1 MNVVIATSL
10 LYSFQQADL
19 QGKVIV
25 VLLALGSA
33 LTWSVMLTKFQQ
45 LRRARK
51 GATLFLAR
59 FRDDRD
65 PLHLF
70 IKGSELPECPLA
82 HIYRMGASE
91 VSAQC
96 GTGAHAR
103 RVAGGYKSFSAA
115 NGLGGNAGLALV
127 EAEPVTTE
135 RVVVN
140 LDTLRGAL
148 GREIDQQV
156 MKLESH
162 IAVLSTAVTGG
173 PFLGLLG
180 SAWGVMSVF
189 AAMGVQGTVRL
200 GAVAPGI
207 SAALL
212 ATVVGL
218 LVAVPSL
225 FAYNWLAQQI
235 RHQTMEMESF
245 ADEFVGAIEHNYVTN

>member
-1 MNVVIATSL
+1 MNVVLASGGL
-10 LYSFQQADL
+10 LYAFGQADL

-25 VLLALGSA
+25 VLLCLGSA
-33 LTWSVMLTKFQQ
+33 LTWSVMLTKWQQ
-45 LRRARK
+45 LRRARQT
-51 GATLFLAR
+51 GEDFLAQ
-59 FRDDRD
+59 FRRERD

-70 IKGSELPECPLA
+70 INNYELPGCPFY
-82 HIYRMGASE
+82 HIYRMGAEE
-91 VSAQC
+91 VSSQF
-96 GTGAHAR
+96 GNGHRPT
-103 RVAGGYKSFSAA
+103 RVNGGDKAAG
-115 NGLGGNAGLALV
+115 GLALV
-127 EAEPVTTE
+127 ETE
-135 RVVVN
+135 TSVADRGVVN

-148 GREIDQQV
+148 GRAIDAEV
-156 MKLESH
+156 MKLEQHVS
-162 IAVLSTAVTGG
+162 ILSTAVTGG

-189 AAMGVQGTVRL
+189 AAMGEQGTVRL

-225 FAYNWLAQQI
+225 FAYNWLAAQI
-235 RHQTMEMESF
+235 RHQTMMMESF